1 MASVVDASTLKDWLG
16 SSDELALIDVREPGR
31 FSEAHLFFAVPVAY
45 SRFELEIERI
55 VPRKTV
61 RLVLCDDGESGVAD
75 LAAQRAEALGYSNV
89 LTLAGGS
96 KGWAEAGYTL
106 YSGVNV
112 PSKTFGELVEL
123 ARETPHVTA
132 KELNDMRGRGEKVVV
147 VDGRPLAEHRRFTI
161 PGSICCPNGE
171 LPLRI
176 AEIVPDSETP
186 IIVNCAGRTRS
197 IIGAEILRSFGVKNP
212 ISALE
217 NGTQG
222 WKLIDLELEHGADR
236 PYPEAPTGEAL
247 GDLRARAGELAV
259 KHSAG
264 AVDDQTVTG
273 WFAEDDRTTFL
284 VDVRTHEEF
293 DAGSLPGAVH
303 APGGQ
308 LVQATDTWI
317 GVRGARIVVFDSE
330 GVRAPVIA
338 AWLRQLGHD
347 AHYLRDGTASKVGID
362 AVQKVDV
369 PDLPEIS
376 ADALKDSLADIRVI
390 DMRSSAD
397 YREGHIAGA
406 VWAIRPTMAAA
417 ATEDATVLV
426 ADDPEVAALASI
438 DLAAAGCRDVSLL
451 SGGFA
456 AWQAAG
462 GAVEATPENP
472 PDSERVDYIFHTHTR
487 HMGDKDAMR
496 AYLTWEVELVD
507 QLDNQERAS
516 FRL

>member
-1 MASVVDASTLKDWLG
+1 MASEIDARTLKDWLG
-16 SSDELALIDVREPGR
+16 SGDEIALMDVREPGR
-31 FSEAHLFFAVPVAY
+31 FSEAHLFFAIPVAY
-45 SRFELEIERI
+45 SRFELDIERL

-61 RLVLCDDGESGVAD
+61 RLVLCDDGESGVAGM
-75 LAAQRAEALGYSNV
+75 AARRAEALGYSNV
-89 LTLAGGS
+89 HTLADGA
-96 KGWAEAGYTL
+96 KGWADAGYTL

-123 ARETPHVTA
+123 ARETPHITA
-132 KELNDMRGRGEKVVV
+132 QELNEMRRRGDKVVV

-176 AEIVPDSETP
+176 AEIVPDAETP
-186 IIVNCAGRTRS
+186 IVVNCAGRTRS

-236 PYPEAPTGEAL
+236 PYPQAPTGEAL
-247 GDLRARAGELAV
+247 TGLRTRASELAER
-259 KHSAG
+259 HG
-264 AVDDQTVTG
+264 ATVI
-273 WFAEDDRTTFL
+273 EDDTLAGWLADENRTTFL

-293 DAGSLPGAVH
+293 DAGSLTGAVH

-308 LVQATDTWI
+308 LVQATDAWVGI
-317 GVRGARIVVFDSE
+317 RGARIVVVDSD

-338 AWLRQLGHD
+338 AWLRQLGHE
-347 AHYLRDGTASKVGID
+347 AHVLRDGVSAKAGIHAAEATAIPK
-362 AVQKVDV
+362 
-369 PDLPEIS
+369 LPELS
-376 ADALKDSLADIRVI
+376 AEEVQAKLADVRVL
-390 DMRSSAD
+390 DMRASAD
-397 YREGHIAGA
+397 YREGHVAGS
-406 VWAIRPTMAAA
+406 VWAMRPTIAAA
-417 ATEDATVLV
+417 AGNGSVVLV
-426 ADDPEVAALASI
+426 ADDPQIAALAAI
-438 DLAAAGCRDVSLL
+438 DLAEAGCHDVSVLA
-451 SGGFA
+451 GGQA

-462 GAVEATPENP
+462 GAVEASPDVP

-487 HMGDKDAMR
+487 HLGDKDAMR
-496 AYLTWEVELVD
+496 AYLTWEVELVG
-507 QLDNQERAS
+507 QLDDQERDS